1 MKHMETVQEA
11 IRQLTRRCDR
21 AVSRDGVG
29 FNKLDAEAGHRL
41 ADTADWTRDDYL
53 TAYRIL
59 HHYPKQLEDLGITLP
74 SLEELK
80 EALNAIFPHRPV
92 TSRTSDQQR
101 PLITVENGTLWFYSR
116 YEDRVRLKELFPKAS
131 WDANRRAWKLPEV
144 RLNTRE
150 AFEALFHEF
159 PSTDEARKALEEK
172 VASFRQFQDQLKT
185 AQQLKTGELGEIQ
198 LPTKAK
204 PFEHQ
209 VRAFALARTLDNS
222 ALLME
227 QGTGKTLVAIAVA
240 GDRYLKGEIQ
250 RLLVVCPS
258 SVLYEW
264 KRQFEELAGFPYVLH
279 ILEGS
284 IRERAEF
291 LRQMNSQDV
300 EGLLVVAVNYEATW
314 RLEEE
319 LKGWQPDMI
328 ILDESQ
334 KIKRFQAQQTK
345 ACIRIGRD
353 ARYRMILT
361 GTPVTQSPLDYF
373 TQYRFLDDRIFGR
386 SFRQFRDR
394 YAIMGGYGG
403 YQVIDYKNLEEL
415 AEKVGQIA
423 FRVRK
428 DECLDLPDTLDQFRY
443 VQLEPEARALY
454 HEMLEKAIIRFSE
467 EEQVTAPIVLTELL
481 RLQQITGGFL
491 PVGDEV
497 RQVSKAKLEALKD
510 ILEDLKDAGKQVVV
524 FARFRPEV
532 KAIAKVAR
540 ELGLTTFTLTG
551 ETSTEARG
559 RGIRDFQEG
568 RIQVFVA
575 QIATGGLGITLTAA
589 DTAIFY
595 SADFSLANYDQ
606 AKARLHRIGQRR
618 PVTYIHLIVKG
629 SIDEEVIKRLAKK
642 QDLARLVVDE
652 LRKILEGGDTM
663 KKPYEGLQPG
673 TEAWMACWRRYPEL
687 QDEMLEY
694 QRRLKGED
702 DDMEHKKASKV
713 VELEQQVEQA
723 VEEIER
729 ILEDEDFEKIITP
742 AVEAEEVIDKEESKK
757 TSKQLRLFPFDR
769 IVTVKDLADE
779 LGTQP
784 KTLRKWLRKN
794 AKKVSGRWE
803 WEADSPELDEIRA
816 KYHEEYGG

>member
-1 MKHMETVQEA
+1 MKHMEIIQEA
-11 IRQLTRRCDR
+11 IRQMAQRCDR
-21 AVSRDGVG
+21 SVSRDGVG

-41 ADTADWTRDDYL
+41 AGTTDWTKDDYL

-59 HHYPKQLEDLGITLP
+59 CHYPKQLEDLGITLP

-80 EALNAIFPHRPV
+80 EALNDIFPRKPM
-92 TSRTSDQQR
+92 TSRPSNQQR

-116 YEDRVRLKELFPKAS
+116 YENRERLKELFPKAW
-131 WDANRRAWKLPEV
+131 WDANRRAWKLPEA
-144 RLNTRE
+144 RFNTLE

-172 VASFRQFQDQLKT
+172 VASLRQFQDQLKT
-185 AQQLKTGELGEIQ
+185 AKQLKTGELDEIR
-198 LPTKAK
+198 LPIKAK

-209 VRAFALARTLDNS
+209 VRAFALAQTLDNS

-240 GDRYLKGEIQ
+240 GDRYLKGDIR

-291 LRQMNSQDV
+291 LRQTHSQDV
-300 EGLLVVAVNYEATW
+300 EGLFIVAVNYEATW

-319 LKGWQPDMI
+319 LKGWKPDMI

-334 KIKRFQAQQTK
+334 KIKRLQAQQTK
-345 ACIRIGRD
+345 ACIRIGRN

-373 TQYRFLDDRIFGR
+373 TQYQFLDDRIFGR
-386 SFRQFRDR
+386 SFRRFRDR

-403 YQVIDYKNLEEL
+403 YQVVGYKNLEEL

-443 VQLEPEARALY
+443 IQLEPEARALY
-454 HEMLEKAIIRFSE
+454 NEMLEKAIIRFSE
-467 EEQVTAPIVLTELL
+467 EEQVTAPIILTELL

-491 PVGDEV
+491 PVGDGT
-497 RQVSKAKLEALKD
+497 RQVSKAKLEALRD
-510 ILEDLKDAGKQVVV
+510 VLEDLKDAGKQVVI

-532 KAIAKVAR
+532 EAIAKVAG

-551 ETSTEARG
+551 GTSTEDRG
-559 RGIRDFQEG
+559 RGIRDFQGG
-568 RIQVFVA
+568 RIQVFIA

-606 AKARLHRIGQRR
+606 AKARLHRIGQKR
-618 PVTYIHLIVKG
+618 PVTYIHLVVKG
-629 SIDEEVIKRLAKK
+629 SIDEEVIRRLAKK

-663 KKPYEGLQPG
+663 KKKPYEGLQPG
-673 TEAWMACWRRYPEL
+673 TEAWMACWRKYPEL
-687 QDEMLEY
+687 QNEMLEY
-694 QRRLKGED
+694 QRLLKEG

-713 VELEQQVEQA
+713 VELEQEVEQA
-723 VEEIER
+723 IEEVER
-729 ILEDEDFEKIITP
+729 ILEDGDFEEIIAP
-742 AVEAEEVIDKEESKK
+742 AAESEEVMDKKEPEKK
-757 TSKQLRLFPFDR
+757 AEQPKSIPLDR
-769 IVTVKDLADE
+769 IFTVKDLADE

-784 KTLRKWLRKN
+784 KALRKWLRKN
-794 AKKVSGRWE
+794 AKRTSGRWE
-803 WEADSPELDEIRA
+803 WEVDSPELDEIRA
-816 KYHEEYGG
+816 KYRREYGE

>member
-1 MKHMETVQEA
+1 MKH
-11 IRQLTRRCDR
+11 I
-21 AVSRDGVG
+21 
-29 FNKLDAEAGHRL
+29 
-41 ADTADWTRDDYL
+41 
-53 TAYRIL
+53 
-59 HHYPKQLEDLGITLP
+59 
-74 SLEELK
+74 K
-80 EALNAIFPHRPV
+80 E
-92 TSRTSDQQR
+92 R
-101 PLITVENGTLWFYSR
+101 PLIIVENGTLWFYSR
-116 YEDRVRLKELFPKAS
+116 YEDRGRLKELLPKAS

-172 VASFRQFQDQLKT
+172 VSSFRQFQDQLET
-185 AQQLKTGELGEIQ
+185 AQQLKIGELEEIQ
-198 LPTKAK
+198 LPAKAK

-240 GDRYLKGEIQ
+240 GDRSLKGEIR

-264 KRQFEELAGFPYVLH
+264 KRQFEELAGFPYILH

-291 LRQMNSQDV
+291 LRQTHSQEV

-319 LKGWQPDMI
+319 LKDWKPDMI

-394 YAIMGGYGG
+394 YAVMGGYGG

-443 VQLEPEARALY
+443 IQLEPKARSLY
-454 HEMLEKAIIRFSE
+454 YEMSEKAIIRFSE

-491 PVGDEV
+491 PVDDGT

-510 ILEDLKDAGKQVVV
+510 VLEDLKDAGKQVVI
-524 FARFRPEV
+524 FARFRPEIE
-532 KAIAKVAR
+532 AIAKVAG
-540 ELGLTTFTLTG
+540 ELGLTAFTLTG
-551 ETSTEARG
+551 ETSMEDRG

-568 RIQVFVA
+568 RIQVFVT

-606 AKARLHRIGQRR
+606 AKARLHRIGQKR
-618 PVTYIHLIVKG
+618 PVTYIHLVVKD
-629 SIDEEVIKRLAKK
+629 SIDEEVIRRLAKK
-642 QDLARLVVDE
+642 QGLARLVVDE

-663 KKPYEGLQPG
+663 KKPYEGLQPS
-673 TEAWMACWRRYPEL
+673 TEAWMACWRKHPEL

-694 QRRLKGED
+694 QQRLGEGN
-702 DDMEHKKASKV
+702 DMEHKKASTG
-713 VELEQQVEQA
+713 VELEQVEQA
-723 VEEIER
+723 VEEVER
-729 ILEDEDFEKIITP
+729 ILERILEGEDSREIVATEDPKEKP
-742 AVEAEEVIDKEESKK
+742 KEK
-757 TSKQLRLFPFDR
+757 TSKKKKSKETAEQSKSTPADH

-779 LGTQP
+779 WGTQP
-784 KTLRKWLRKN
+784 KALRKWLRKN
-794 AKKVSGRWE
+794 AKRASGRWE

-816 KYHEEYGG
+816 KYRKEQEE

>member
-1 MKHMETVQEA
+1 MKHREIVQAA
-11 IRQLTRRCDR
+11 IQLLAQRCDR
-21 AVSRDGVG
+21 AQTLDGVG
-29 FNKLDAEAGHRL
+29 FNKMDAEAGHRL
-41 ADTADWTRDDYL
+41 AGTADWTRADYL

-59 HHYPKQLEDLGITLP
+59 SHYPKQLRGLGITLP
-74 SLEELK
+74 SLEEFK
-80 EALNAIFPHRPV
+80 EELNAIFPRRPV
-92 TSRTSDQQR
+92 KPHTSDQR
-101 PLITVENGTLWFYSR
+101 PLITIENGTLWFYSR
-116 YEDRVRLKELFPKAS
+116 YEDRGRLKELFPKAS
-131 WDANRRAWKLPEV
+131 WDANRRAWKLPEI
-144 RLNTRE
+144 RFNTLE

-172 VASFRQFQDQLKT
+172 VASLRQFQDQLNT

-198 LPTKAK
+198 LPVKAK

-209 VRAFALARTLDNS
+209 IRAFALARTLDNS

-240 GDRYLKGEIQ
+240 GDRYLKGEIR

-291 LRQMNSQDV
+291 LRQTHSQDV
-300 EGLLVVAVNYEATW
+300 EGLFVVAVNYEATW

-319 LKGWQPDMI
+319 LKDWKPDMI

-345 ACIRIGRD
+345 ACIRIGRH

-373 TQYRFLDDRIFGR
+373 TQYQFLDDRIFGR

-443 VQLEPEARALY
+443 VQLEPEAGALY
-454 HEMLEKAIIRFSE
+454 DEMSEKAIIRFSE

-491 PVGDEV
+491 PVGDGV
-497 RQVSKAKLEALKD
+497 RQVSKAKLEALRD
-510 ILEDLKDAGKQVVV
+510 VLEDLKDAGKQVVI
-524 FARFRPEV
+524 FARFRPEIE
-532 KAIAKVAR
+532 AIAKVAG
-540 ELGLTTFTLTG
+540 ELGLTAFTLTG
-551 ETSTEARG
+551 ETSTEDRG
-559 RGIRDFQEG
+559 RGIRGFQEG

-606 AKARLHRIGQRR
+606 AKARLHRIGQKR
-618 PVTYIHLIVKG
+618 PVTYIHLVVKD
-629 SIDEEVIKRLAKK
+629 SIDEEVIRRLAKK

-673 TEAWMACWRRYPEL
+673 TEAWGACWRRYPEL
-687 QDEMLEY
+687 QNEMLEY
-694 QRRLKGED
+694 QRQLEED
-702 DDMEHKKASKV
+702 DDMEHKKASTA
-713 VELEQQVEQA
+713 VELEQVEQA
-723 VEEIER
+723 VEEVER
-729 ILEDEDFEKIITP
+729 ILEEEDFREIVAPEDPKEKP
-742 AVEAEEVIDKEESKK
+742 KEKTSKKKSKK
-757 TSKQLRLFPFDR
+757 TAEQPKSIPADR

-784 KTLRKWLRKN
+784 KALRKWLRKN
-794 AKKVSGRWE
+794 AKRASGRWE
-803 WEADSPELDEIRA
+803 WEVDSPELDEIRA
-816 KYHEEYGG
+816 KYRRGQEE

>member
-1 MKHMETVQEA
+1 MKHKETVQVA
-11 IRQLTRRCDR
+11 I
-21 AVSRDGVG
+21 
-29 FNKLDAEAGHRL
+29 
-41 ADTADWTRDDYL
+41 
-53 TAYRIL
+53 
-59 HHYPKQLEDLGITLP
+59 
-74 SLEELK
+74 
-80 EALNAIFPHRPV
+80 
-92 TSRTSDQQR
+92 QQR

-116 YEDRVRLKELFPKAS
+116 YEDRGRLKELFPKAL
-131 WDANRRAWKLPEV
+131 WDANRRAWKLPEI
-144 RLNTRE
+144 RFNKLE
-150 AFEALFHEF
+150 AFKLLFREF

-172 VASFRQFQDQLKT
+172 VASLRQFQDQLKT
-185 AQQLKTGELGEIQ
+185 AQQLKMGELEEIR
-198 LPTKAK
+198 LPIKAK

-227 QGTGKTLVAIAVA
+227 QGTGKTLVVIAVA
-240 GDRYLKGEIQ
+240 GDRYLKGEIR

-279 ILEGS
+279 TLEGS

-291 LRQMNSQDV
+291 LRQTHLQDA
-300 EGLLVVAVNYEATW
+300 EGLFIVAVNYEATW

-319 LKGWQPDMI
+319 LKDWQPDMI

-334 KIKRFQAQQTK
+334 KIKRLQAQQTK
-345 ACIRIGRD
+345 ACIRIGRN

-373 TQYRFLDDRIFGR
+373 TQYQFLDDRIFGR

-403 YQVIDYKNLEEL
+403 YQVVGYRNLEEL
-415 AEKVGQIA
+415 AERVGQIA

-454 HEMLEKAIIRFSE
+454 DEMLEKAIIRFSE
-467 EEQVTAPIVLTELL
+467 EEQVTAPIILTELL
-481 RLQQITGGFL
+481 RLQQITGGFI
-491 PVGDEV
+491 PVGDGV
-497 RQVSKAKLEALKD
+497 RQVSRAKLEAFKD
-510 ILEDLKDAGKQVVV
+510 VLEDLKDAGKQVVI
-524 FARFRPEV
+524 FTRFRPEV
-532 KAIAKVAR
+532 EAIAKVAG

-551 ETSTEARG
+551 GTSMEARG

-568 RIQVFVA
+568 RTQVFVA

-606 AKARLHRIGQRR
+606 AKARLHRIGQKRS
-618 PVTYIHLIVKG
+618 VTYIHLVVKG
-629 SIDEEVIKRLAKK
+629 SIDEEVIRRLAKK

-663 KKPYEGLQPG
+663 KKKSYEGLQPG
-673 TEAWMACWRRYPEL
+673 TEAWMACWKKYPEL
-687 QDEMLEY
+687 QNEMLEY
-694 QRRLKGED
+694 QRQLKEED
-702 DDMEHKKASKV
+702 DMKHKKASKV

-729 ILEDEDFEKIITP
+729 ILEEEDFGGTIAP
-742 AVEAEEVIDKEESKK
+742 AVESEEVMNKKEPKKEPKKESKK
-757 TSKQLRLFPFDR
+757 ESKKEPKKEPEKTAEQLRLIPLDR

-784 KTLRKWLRKN
+784 KALRKWLRMN
-794 AKKVSGRWE
+794 AKRTSGRWE
-803 WEADSPELDEIRA
+803 WEDGSPELDEIRA
-816 KYHEEYGG
+816 KYREEHGE